1 MHRYRSHTCGALRD
15 SDIDQSV
22 RLSGWCHR
30 IRDHGGV
37 LFIDLRDHY
46 GLTQCVADPDSPAFK
61 DAERLRSEWV
71 VRIDGKVRRRPAGTD
86 NPELPTGAVE
96 LYISEI
102 EVLGPAGDLPL
113 PVFGEQEYPEDI
125 RLKYRFL
132 DLRREK
138 LHQNI
143 MTRGA
148 IVDSMRKRMKEQGF
162 FEFQTPILTASS
174 PEGARD
180 FLVPSRIH
188 PGKFYALPQAPQQ
201 YKQLLMMSGFDR
213 YFQIAPCF
221 RDEDPRA
228 DRLPGEFYQL
238 DLEMSFVEQNDVFA
252 AVEPVITGVFE
263 EFAKGKPV
271 TKNWPRIPFAQALRK
286 YGSDKP
292 DLRNPILMQEVS
304 EHFRGSG
311 FKVFARMLEDPKNQV
326 WAIPAPKGGSR
337 AFCDRMNS
345 WAQGEGQPGLGYIMW
360 RGPDGVLDLSKKDQK
375 SDSDNVK
382 NLLDKGQ
389 VIDAI
394 RYLGAGPVANN
405 VGPQR
410 TEAIRAQLGLE
421 EGDAAFFVA
430 GDPAKFWKF
439 SGLARTKLGEELNL
453 IDKERFELAWIVDFP
468 MYEYNE
474 EDKKV
479 DFSHN
484 PFSMPQGGLDALN
497 GQDPLTI
504 KAFQYD
510 ITCNGYEIASGG
522 IRNHRPEA
530 MVKAFEIAGY
540 GEKDVVERFGG
551 MYRAFQYGAPPH
563 GGMAAGVDRIV
574 MLLCGTTN
582 LREIS
587 LFPMNQRAEDLLMG
601 APSDVTPKQLRELH
615 IRLNLQPN

>member
-1 MHRYRSHTCGALRD
+1 MHRYRTHTCGALRE
-15 SDIDQSV
+15 SNIGETV

-37 LFIDLRDHY
+37 LFVDLRDHY
-46 GLTQCVADPDSPAFK
+46 GLTQCVVDPDSPAFSL
-61 DAERLRSEWV
+61 AEKLRSEWV
-71 VRIDGKVRRRPAGTD
+71 VRMEGKVRRRPEGTD
-86 NPELPTGAVE
+86 NAELPTGQVE
-96 LYISEI
+96 LYVADI
-102 EVLGPAGDLPL
+102 EVLGPAAELPL

-148 IVDSMRKRMKEQGF
+148 VVDSMRKRMKEQGF

-238 DLEMSFVEQNDVFA
+238 DVEMSFVTQDDVFA
-252 AVEPVITGVFE
+252 AMEPVITGVFE
-263 EFAKGKPV
+263 DFAKGKPV
-271 TKNWPRIPFAQALRK
+271 TRNWPRIPFAEAVRK

-292 DLRNPILMQEVS
+292 DLRNPIVMQEVS

-311 FKVFARMLEDPKNQV
+311 FKVFARMLEDKKNQV
-326 WAIPAPKGGSR
+326 WAIPGKGGGSR

-360 RGPDGVLDLSKKDQK
+360 REGGE
-375 SDSDNVK
+375 
-382 NLLDKGQ
+382 
-389 VIDAI
+389 
-394 RYLGAGPVANN
+394 GAGPLANN
-405 VGPQR
+405 IGAER
-410 TEAIRAQLGLE
+410 TAAIREQLGMK

-430 GDPAKFWKF
+430 GDPEKFWKF
-439 SGLARTKLGEELNL
+439 AGLARMKVGEELNL
-453 IDKERFELAWIVDFP
+453 IDKDRFELAWIVDFP

-484 PFSMPQGGLDALN
+484 PFSMPQGGLDALQT
-497 GQDPLTI
+497 QDPLTI

-510 ITCNGYEIASGG
+510 IACNGYEIASGG
-522 IRNHRPEA
+522 IRNHKPEA

-563 GGMAAGVDRIV
+563 GGMAAGLDRIV

-587 LFPMNQRAEDLLMG
+587 LFPMNQQAVDLLMG
-601 APSDVTPKQLRELH
+601 APSEVTTKQLRELH
-615 IRLNLQPN
+615 IRLNLPDKG

>member
-15 SDIDQSV
+15 SDIDQTV

-61 DAERLRSEWV
+61 DAEKLRSEWV

-86 NPELPTGAVE
+86 NPELPTGMVE
-96 LYISEI
+96 LYVSEI
-102 EVLGPAGDLPL
+102 EVLGPAGELPM
-113 PVFGEQEYPEDI
+113 PVFGDQEYPEDI

-148 IVDSMRKRMKEQGF
+148 IVDSMRKRMKSQGF

-188 PGKFYALPQAPQQ
+188 PGQFYALPQAPQQ

-238 DLEMSFVEQNDVFA
+238 DLEMSFVEQDDVFA

-263 EFAKGKPV
+263 EFAKGKSV
-271 TKNWPRIPFAQALRK
+271 TKGWPRIPFAEAIKK

-292 DLRNPILMQEVS
+292 DLRNPIIMQDVS

-326 WAIPAPKGGSR
+326 WAIPGTGGGSR

-360 RGPDGVLDLSKKDQK
+360 REGGE
-375 SDSDNVK
+375 
-382 NLLDKGQ
+382 
-389 VIDAI
+389 
-394 RYLGAGPVANN
+394 GAGPLANN
-405 VGPQR
+405 IGIER
-410 TEAIRAQLGLE
+410 TAAIRAQLGLK

-430 GDPAKFWKF
+430 GDPDKFWKF

-453 IDKERFELAWIVDFP
+453 IDKDRFELAWIVDFP

-474 EDKKV
+474 DDKKV

-497 GQDPLTI
+497 TQDPLTI

-587 LFPMNQRAEDLLMG
+587 LFPMNQQAVDLLMG
-601 APSDVTPKQLRELH
+601 APSEVGPKQLRELH
-615 IRLNLQPN
+615 IRLNLPQNQ

>member
-1 MHRYRSHTCGALRD
+1 MHRYRTHTCGALRE
-15 SDIDQSV
+15 SNIGETV

-37 LFIDLRDHY
+37 LFVDLRDHY
-46 GLTQCVADPDSPAFK
+46 GLAQCVVDPDSPAFSL
-61 DAERLRSEWV
+61 AEKLRSEWV
-71 VRIDGKVRRRPAGTD
+71 VRMEGKVRKRPEGTD
-86 NPELPTGAVE
+86 NAELPTGQVE
-96 LYISEI
+96 LYVADI
-102 EVLGPAGDLPL
+102 EVLGPAAELPL

-148 IVDSMRKRMKEQGF
+148 VVDSMRKRMKEHGF

-238 DLEMSFVEQNDVFA
+238 DVEMSFVTQDDVFA
-252 AVEPVITGVFE
+252 AMEPVITGVFE
-263 EFAKGKPV
+263 DFAKGKPV
-271 TKNWPRIPFAQALRK
+271 TRNWPRIPFAEAVRK

-292 DLRNPILMQEVS
+292 DLRNPIVMQEVS

-311 FKVFARMLEDPKNQV
+311 FKVFARMLEDKKNQV
-326 WAIPAPKGGSR
+326 WAIPGKGGGSR

-360 RGPDGVLDLSKKDQK
+360 REGGE
-375 SDSDNVK
+375 
-382 NLLDKGQ
+382 
-389 VIDAI
+389 
-394 RYLGAGPVANN
+394 GAGPLANN
-405 VGPQR
+405 IGAER
-410 TEAIRAQLGLE
+410 SAAIREQLGMK

-430 GDPAKFWKF
+430 GDPEKFWKF
-439 SGLARTKLGEELNL
+439 AGLARMKVGEELNL
-453 IDKERFELAWIVDFP
+453 IDKDRFELAWIVDFP

-484 PFSMPQGGLDALN
+484 PFSMPQGGLEALQT
-497 GQDPLTI
+497 QDPLTI

-510 ITCNGYEIASGG
+510 IACNGYEIASGG

-563 GGMAAGVDRIV
+563 GGMAAGLDRIV

-587 LFPMNQRAEDLLMG
+587 LFPMNQQAVDLLMG
-601 APSDVTPKQLRELH
+601 APSEVAPKQLRELH
-615 IRLNLQPN
+615 IRLNLPDKG

>member
-1 MHRYRSHTCGALRD
+1 MHRYRSHTCGALRE
-15 SDIDQSV
+15 SNIGETV
-22 RLSGWCHR
+22 RLSGWVHR
-30 IRDHGGV
+30 VRDHGGV

-46 GLTQCVADPDSPAFK
+46 GLTQCVVDPDSPAFSL
-61 DAERLRSEWV
+61 AEKLRSEFV
-71 VRIDGKVRRRPAGTD
+71 VRMDGKARRRPEGTD
-86 NPELPTGAVE
+86 NDDLPTGKIEIYVT
-96 LYISEI
+96 EI

-113 PVFGEQEYPEDI
+113 PVFGDQEYPEDI

-143 MTRGA
+143 MTRVE
-148 IVDSMRKRMKEQGF
+148 IIKSMRRRMEGQGF
-162 FEFQTPILTASS
+162 FEFNTPILTASS

-238 DLEMSFVEQNDVFA
+238 DVEMSFVTQEDVFA
-252 AVEPVITGVFE
+252 AMEPVITGVFE

-271 TKNWPRIPFAQALRK
+271 TKGWRRIPFAEALRK

-292 DLRNPILMQEVS
+292 DLRNPIEMQDVS

-326 WAIPAPKGGSR
+326 WAIPAPGGGSR

-360 RGPDGVLDLSKKDQK
+360 REGGE
-375 SDSDNVK
+375 
-382 NLLDKGQ
+382 
-389 VIDAI
+389 
-394 RYLGAGPVANN
+394 GAGPLANN
-405 VGPQR
+405 IGPER
-410 TEAIRAQLGLE
+410 TAAIRAQIGVK

-430 GDPAKFWKF
+430 GDPDKFWKF
-439 SGLARTKLGEELNL
+439 SGLARNKVGEELNL
-453 IDKERFELAWIVDFP
+453 TDKERFELAWIVDFP

-474 EDKKV
+474 DDKKV

-484 PFSMPQGGLDALN
+484 PFSMPQGGLDALK

-522 IRNHRPEA
+522 IRNHVPEA

-540 GEKDVVERFGG
+540 GEQEVVDRFGG

-587 LFPMNQRAEDLLMG
+587 LFPMNQQAMDLLMG
-601 APSDVTPKQLRELH
+601 APSDATTKQLRELH
-615 IRLNLQPN
+615 VRVNLPRK

>member
-1 MHRYRSHTCGALRD
+1 
-15 SDIDQSV
+15 
-22 RLSGWCHR
+22 
-30 IRDHGGV
+30 
-37 LFIDLRDHY
+37 
-46 GLTQCVADPDSPAFK
+46 
-61 DAERLRSEWV
+61 
-71 VRIDGKVRRRPAGTD
+71 
-86 NPELPTGAVE
+86 
-96 LYISEI
+96 
-102 EVLGPAGDLPL
+102 
-113 PVFGEQEYPEDI
+113 
-125 RLKYRFL
+125 
-132 DLRREK
+132 
-138 LHQNI
+138 
-143 MTRGA
+143 
-148 IVDSMRKRMKEQGF
+148 MRKRMKEQGF

-238 DLEMSFVEQNDVFA
+238 DLEMSFVEQEDVFA

-271 TKNWPRIPFAQALRK
+271 TKKLAADSVRRGLKK

-292 DLRNPILMQEVS
+292 DLRNPIEMQDVS

-326 WAIPAPKGGSR
+326 WAIPGTGGGSR

-360 RGPDGVLDLSKKDQK
+360 REGGE
-375 SDSDNVK
+375 
-382 NLLDKGQ
+382 
-389 VIDAI
+389 
-394 RYLGAGPVANN
+394 GAGPLANN
-405 VGPQR
+405 IGAER
-410 TEAIRAQLGLE
+410 TAAIRAQLGMK

-430 GDPAKFWKF
+430 GDPEKFWKF
-439 SGLARTKLGEELNL
+439 SGLARTKVAEELNL
-453 IDKERFELAWIVDFP
+453 IDKDRFELAWIVDFP

-484 PFSMPQGGLDALN
+484 PFSMPQGGLDALQT
-497 GQDPLTI
+497 QDPLTI

-587 LFPMNQRAEDLLMG
+587 LFPMNQQAVDLLMG
-601 APSDVTPKQLRELH
+601 APSEVTTKQLRELTSGSICRTRRSSYSQPCRSLDPELRQRDQRVGLQQLEELH
-615 IRLNLQPN
+615 RRHLAARRQLDDQRLPRGLDKADQRARCIASIGGCLAADVPDAFERSLSARRRGSHSECGRIELPRHRRCRDRAP